1 MKKKCSFLVILSI
14 ASIVISCAA
23 SKRISTHPNLTITNQ
38 YVWLPKLVSLP
49 TEISYDFKFNSV
61 DDEFIPVYS
70 YNKSEWGNKNIPPD
84 ALSWYLSPHR
94 DDFTFRTGLFNTFPK
109 VERGEKIETEIGKV
123 YTMRCIIN
131 KNSASYSINGKTYAT
146 ATYKEGAVPLKG
158 YFGFAVYQREN
169 INVLNIKY

>member
-1 MKKKCSFLVILSI
+1 MKKISSFLLILSI
-14 ASIVISCAA
+14 VSFIISCAA
-23 SKRISTHPNLTITNQ
+23 SKRISNHPNLTISNR

-49 TEISYDFKFNSV
+49 AEISYDFKFNSI

-70 YNKSEWGNKNIPPD
+70 FNKSEWGNKNIAPD

-94 DDFTFRTGLFNTFPK
+94 DDFTFRTGLFNAFPK
-109 VERGEKIETEIGKV
+109 IQRGEKIKTEIGKV
-123 YTMRCIIN
+123 YTMKCIIK
-131 KNSASYSINGKTYAT
+131 KNSASYSIDGKTYAT
-146 ATYKEGAVPLKG
+146 ATYKEGTIPLKG